1 MNISY
6 SWLKEYLDQDINP
19 EALPDILTGLGL
31 EIEAVEI
38 REKIKGGLQ
47 GFVVG
52 EVKTCEKHPD
62 ANKLSVTAVDIGSG
76 PLLSIV
82 CGAPNVAAGQKV
94 VVATMGTTIYR
105 GEESFEIKKAKL
117 RGVVSEGMICAEDEI
132 GLGRGH
138 DGIMVLPETAIT
150 GTPARD
156 YFNLKSDFMYTIG
169 LTPNRIDAASHY
181 GVARDLAAFMGR
193 EKGVKTVLPDISTF
207 KTENNHF
214 KVDVIIEN
222 PASCNR
228 YAGVSLTGVKVAD
241 SPQWLQD
248 RLRSIGLNPINNVVD
263 ITNFVLHELGQ
274 PLHAFDADQLEGRKI
289 VVKNMPAGTRFITL
303 DGAEHELAADD
314 LMICDAAKPV
324 AIAGVFGGLHS
335 GVTSE
340 TCNVFLESAYFNPV
354 SVRNTARRLGINTDA
369 SFRFERGTDPD
380 MVITA
385 LKRTAI
391 LIREIAGG
399 SISSPIVDVYPR
411 PIMPVKIE
419 LAYRNID
426 RLIGIA
432 LDRNVIKEILTGLEI
447 KIPDETVEKLTV
459 EVPPYRVDVTREADV
474 IEEILRIYGYNRVP
488 VSETLRASLSYTSR
502 PNREKWVNKISDLL
516 CGSGFTEIMSNSITA
531 SAYYDKLT
539 SFPSGQLVKILN
551 PLSNDLNAMRQTLL
565 FGGLEAI
572 IHNINRK
579 NSSLRLFE
587 YGNCYSY
594 NKEKTGSDPLSAYHE
609 EFHIGLFLTGL
620 QYESVWAVK
629 EEKTTFFRLKGYVE
643 NVLLHIGIDLPQL
656 KEEILADKE
665 DVYSNAIR
673 LRHKEVPVAEM
684 GLLSKQLTASFDIK
698 TDVFYADLLWEN
710 LMQTAGNISTQYTE
724 LPRFPEVKRDL
735 ALLLDKGVTFQQV
748 KELAYRTE
756 KQLLKKVLLF
766 DVYEDEKI
774 GPDKK
779 SYAVSFILQDLEKT
793 LTDERI
799 DKTMK
804 NLMNAFSRDLKA
816 EIR

>member
-1 MNISY
+1 
-6 SWLKEYLDQDINP
+6 
-19 EALPDILTGLGL
+19 
-31 EIEAVEI
+31 
-38 REKIKGGLQ
+38 
-47 GFVVG
+47 
-52 EVKTCEKHPD
+52 
-62 ANKLSVTAVDIGSG
+62 
-76 PLLSIV
+76 
-82 CGAPNVAAGQKV
+82 
-94 VVATMGTTIYR
+94 
-105 GEESFEIKKAKL
+105 
-117 RGVVSEGMICAEDEI
+117 
-132 GLGRGH
+132 
-138 DGIMVLPETAIT
+138 
-150 GTPARD
+150 
-156 YFNLKSDFMYTIG
+156 
-169 LTPNRIDAASHY
+169 
-181 GVARDLAAFMGR
+181 
-193 EKGVKTVLPDISTF
+193 
-207 KTENNHF
+207 
-214 KVDVIIEN
+214 
-222 PASCNR
+222 
-228 YAGVSLTGVKVAD
+228 
-241 SPQWLQD
+241 
-248 RLRSIGLNPINNVVD
+248 
-263 ITNFVLHELGQ
+263 
-274 PLHAFDADQLEGRKI
+274 
-289 VVKNMPAGTRFITL
+289 
-303 DGAEHELAADD
+303 
-314 LMICDAAKPV
+314 
-324 AIAGVFGGLHS
+324 
-335 GVTSE
+335 
-340 TCNVFLESAYFNPV
+340 
-354 SVRNTARRLGINTDA
+354 
-369 SFRFERGTDPD
+369 
-380 MVITA
+380 
-385 LKRTAI
+385 
-391 LIREIAGG
+391 
-399 SISSPIVDVYPR
+399 
-411 PIMPVKIE
+411 
-419 LAYRNID
+419 
-426 RLIGIA
+426 
-432 LDRNVIKEILTGLEI
+432 
-447 KIPDETVEKLTV
+447 
-459 EVPPYRVDVTREADV
+459 
-474 IEEILRIYGYNRVP
+474 
-488 VSETLRASLSYTSR
+488 
-502 PNREKWVNKISDLL
+502 
-516 CGSGFTEIMSNSITA
+516 MSNSITA